1 MSGRHDAYAAVRV
14 SPVLSKSLLGLQ
26 KGSDRDVE
34 AQLMHLLD
42 FEHFD
47 LVRELLKNRLTIVWC
62 TRLQRAQ
69 ADDERQRI
77 EASSRPPSLHA
88 HSCHIPRKPAP
99 AQAQC
104 GDQTC
109 ILCLNG
115 SGV

>member
-1 MSGRHDAYAAVRV
+1 M
-14 SPVLSKSLLGLQ
+14 LSKGLPESQ

-77 EASSRPPSLHA
+77 EVGSRLPSLRA
-88 HSCHIPRKPAP
+88 HPRHIPRK
-99 AQAQC
+99 
-104 GDQTC
+104 
-109 ILCLNG
+109 LNCKI
-115 SGV
+115 

>member
-1 MSGRHDAYAAVRV
+1 MSV
-14 SPVLSKSLLGLQ
+14 SPVLSKGLLGLQ

-77 EASSRPPSLHA
+77 EASPQLSSPHAPPL
-88 HSCHIPRKPAP
+88 CVVRKLAP
-99 AQAQC
+99 AHVQC
-104 GDQTC
+104 GVR
-109 ILCLNG
+109 IF
-115 SGV
+115 

>member
-1 MSGRHDAYAAVRV
+1 MLFSQCSIPVLGRRVASAALSV
-14 SPVLSKSLLGLQ
+14 SPVLSKGLLGLQ

-77 EASSRPPSLHA
+77 EASARSQSLHA
-88 HSCHIPRKPAP
+88 CTSFLHS
-99 AQAQC
+99 Q
-104 GDQTC
+104 
-109 ILCLNG
+109 N
-115 SGV
+115 S